1 MYLKLGILAFA
12 GLGAGA
18 VIAAGIFAF
27 LAIIGVFPRLIGVT
41 HTAGHVI
48 LYETLLILGGTWG
61 NLADFYSVAF
71 PFPGKFVARSV
82 WDGCRNFRGMPCDVF
97 GGNAKGTADPEPPDR
112 AGGGAAV
119 CDPGGGCGKGI
130 WIGSVFSAG
139 IRMIDLSGSL
149 ISD

>member
-41 HTAGHVI
+41 HTAEHVI

-61 NLADFYSVAF
+61 IWRTSTAWRF
-71 PFPGKFVARSV
+71 RSLESLCSQCV
-82 WDGCRNFRGMPCDVF
+82 GRLSEFSWD
-97 GGNAKGTADPEPPDR
+97 A
-112 AGGGAAV
+112 
-119 CDPGGGCGKGI
+119 
-130 WIGSVFSAG
+130 
-139 IRMIDLSGSL
+139 L
-149 ISD
+149 

>member
-41 HTAGHVI
+41 HTAEHVI

-61 NLADFYSVAF
+61 NLADFYAWAF
-71 PFPGKFVARSV
+71 PFPGKFVLAV
-82 WDGCRNFRGMPCDVF
+82 CGTAVGIFVGCLVMSL
-97 GGNAKGTADPEPPDR
+97 AETLKGTADPEPPDR

-119 CDPGGGCGKGI
+119 CDPGGGCGKGFGSAVYFLRGFG
-130 WIGSVFSAG
+130 WI
-139 IRMIDLSGSL
+139 
-149 ISD
+149 

>member
-41 HTAGHVI
+41 HTAEHVI

-71 PFPGKFVARSV
+71 PFPGKFVL
-82 WDGCRNFRGMPCDVF
+82 
-97 GGNAKGTADPEPPDR
+97 
-112 AGGGAAV
+112 AV
-119 CDPGGGCGKGI
+119 CGTC
-130 WIGSVFSAG
+130 
-139 IRMIDLSGSL
+139 LL
-149 ISD
+149 YTSDAADD

>member
-12 GLGAGA
+12 GFGAGA

-27 LAIIGVFPRLIGVT
+27 LAIIGVFPRLVGVT

-71 PFPGKFVARSV
+71 PFPGKFVLAV
-82 WDGCRNFRGMPCDVF
+82 C
-97 GGNAKGTADPEPPDR
+97 GTAVGIFVGCLVMSLAETLKALPILNR
-112 AGGGAAV
+112 RIGLAVGLQYVILAVAAGKAFGSAV
-119 CDPGGGCGKGI
+119 YFLRGFG
-130 WIGSVFSAG
+130 
-139 IRMIDLSGSL
+139 
-149 ISD
+149 

>member
-18 VIAAGIFAF
+18 VI
-27 LAIIGVFPRLIGVT
+27 
-41 HTAGHVI
+41 
-48 LYETLLILGGTWG
+48 
-61 NLADFYSVAF
+61 
-71 PFPGKFVARSV
+71 
-82 WDGCRNFRGMPCDVF
+82 
-97 GGNAKGTADPEPPDR
+97 AKGTADPEPPDR

-139 IRMIDLSGSL
+139 IRMIYLSGSL

>member
-41 HTAGHVI
+41 HTAEHVI

-71 PFPGKFVARSV
+71 PFPGKFVLAVCGTAVGIFVGCLVMSLAETLKALPIQMPFPQPPPGSHTAAPPPARS
-82 WDGCRNFRGMPCDVF
+82 
-97 GGNAKGTADPEPPDR
+97 GG
-112 AGGGAAV
+112 
-119 CDPGGGCGKGI
+119 
-130 WIGSVFSAG
+130 
-139 IRMIDLSGSL
+139 SGSAVYFL
-149 ISD
+149 RGFG